1 MELYGEVGIELIN
14 PVRTVRCA
22 LALHAMQQENLSTHD
37 TWRKLSLGG
46 HDHRLYRDSRFELI
60 SSPPENK

>member
-1 MELYGEVGIELIN
+1 VGIESVKL
-14 PVRTVRCA
+14 VRTVRCA

-46 HDHRLYRDSRFELI
+46 HDYRLYRDSRFELI